1 MPHSPHTGLAHP
13 PAPCSPVR
21 SLFHSGSAP
30 SSRCYQGCPDQSE
43 QVPLAYAAADGH
55 AHSVE
60 LLVRNGADV
69 HAKDML
75 MTTASHGPQHH
86 HRDVIELLTKYGA
99 HVSGFSKFDK
109 SASDLALEKNNAEV
123 LVSLQEAMQN
133 QVNANP
139 ERVNPVAM
147 ATPFIFTSGDV
158 VNLASLVNSPNAKQ
172 PQVIQRK
179 S

>member
-1 MPHSPHTGLAHP
+1 
-13 PAPCSPVR
+13 
-21 SLFHSGSAP
+21 
-30 SSRCYQGCPDQSE
+30 
-43 QVPLAYAAADGH
+43 
-55 AHSVE
+55 
-60 LLVRNGADV
+60 
-69 HAKDML
+69 
-75 MTTASHGPQHH
+75 MTALHWATEHH
-86 HRDVIELLTKYGA
+86 HRDVVELLTKYGA

-123 LVSLQEAMQN
+123 LVSLQKAMQN